1 MAAYGFPCADAEMD
15 AEPVGVR
22 AGSAHAVYFRLWSL
36 YAVLPGV
43 AAVFDF
49 AGGRVWLLP
58 AHHRRNGHCGSRR
71 MAQRLDCRIIK
82 FLCRHCAAFS
92 FCREVVE
99 LAATRLI
106 ALHKNKGKSVASC
119 LKSRTDYAQN
129 PDKTQQGELVS
140 SYECSPLT
148 VDEEFMLSKRQYEL
162 VTGRRQKSDVIA
174 YQIRQSF
181 KPGEITAEEANKVGY
196 ELAMRFTKGKY
207 AFIVATHT
215 DREHIHNHIIYNS
228 TALDST
234 RKFRDFLLSGLA
246 VQRLSDLICLEH
258 QLSVIEIKPYRERQK
273 RTLYPPKESNRD
285 KLCSVIDGILLNEK
299 PVDFEIFLKKLEQQG
314 YEVKRGKHTSVK
326 GARQKRF
333 IRFRT
338 LGTGYGEDEIKAVIA
353 GEAEHRPHQKQP
365 PKEQSFHLLVD
376 IQAKLSEGKGEGYA
390 RWAKRYNLK
399 EMSKTLIFLQENKI
413 GSIEEMQERVNAA
426 TARYHELGDSIKAAE
441 QRMAEIAVLRAH
453 IVNYAKTRPVYDA
466 YRKAGYSKKFLEE
479 HREQITLHKAAK
491 VAFDEASLKKLPKV
505 KELDAEYAALL
516 SQKKAAYPAYRK
528 ARDEM
533 QELKKAQK
541 NVELFFAEEKDPKEK
556 SQTR

>member
-1 MAAYGFPCADAEMD
+1 M
-15 AEPVGVR
+15 
-22 AGSAHAVYFRLWSL
+22 
-36 YAVLPGV
+36 
-43 AAVFDF
+43 
-49 AGGRVWLLP
+49 
-58 AHHRRNGHCGSRR
+58 
-71 MAQRLDCRIIK
+71 
-82 FLCRHCAAFS
+82 
-92 FCREVVE
+92 
-99 LAATRLI
+99 AATRLI
-106 ALHKNKGKSVASC
+106 ALHKNKGKSVAAC
-119 LKSRTDYAQN
+119 LKSRTEYVQN

-162 VTGRRQKSDVIA
+162 MTGRRQKSDVIA

-273 RTLYPPKESNRD
+273 R
-285 KLCSVIDGILLNEK
+285 
-299 PVDFEIFLKKLEQQG
+299 
-314 YEVKRGKHTSVK
+314 
-326 GARQKRF
+326 F

-338 LGTGYGEDEIKAVIA
+338 LGAGYSEEELKAVIS
-353 GEAEHRPHQKQP
+353 GEAEHHPRQKQNRIVP
-365 PKEQSFHLLVD
+365 EQKFQMLVD
-376 IQAKLSEGKGEGYA
+376 IQAKLTEGKSMGYA

-413 GSIEEMQERVNAA
+413 ESIEEMQERVDAA

-441 QRMAEIAVLRAH
+441 TRMTEIAVLRTH
-453 IVNYAKTRPVYDA
+453 IVNYARTRPVYDA
-466 YRKAGYSKKFLEE
+466 YRKAGYSKRFLEA
-479 HREQITLHKAAK
+479 HREEITLHKAAK

-505 KELDAEYAALL
+505 KELDAEYSALL

-556 SQTR
+556 SQIR